1 MPAFHLA
8 ELNIATLRAPLDS
21 PVLADFVGNLE
32 RINALAE
39 ASDGFVWRLKDD
51 AGDAT
56 AFRPFGDEVIV
67 NVSVWR
73 DVDALRQFM
82 FQSAHAP
89 IMRRRAEWFLPMEQA
104 HVVLWWVPA
113 GHTPDLGEAADHLDR
128 LRREG
133 PGPLAF
139 GFRSVQPPPSG

>member
-8 ELNIATLRAPLDS
+8 ELNIATLREPLDS
-21 PVLADFVGNLE
+21 PLLADFVANLDH
-32 RINALAE
+32 INRLAE

-51 AGDAT
+51 GGDAT
-56 AFRPFGDEVIV
+56 AFRPFGEEVIV
-67 NVSVWR
+67 NLSVWR
-73 DVDALRQFM
+73 DLDALRQFM

-89 IMRRRAEWFLPMEQA
+89 IMRRRGEWFVPMEQA

-113 GHTPDLGEAADHLDR
+113 GHTPDLAEAADRLDR

-133 PGPLAF
+133 PGPMAF
-139 GFRSVQPPPSG
+139 GFRSQQPPPGG